1 MSFYFFGRFSFWNLR
16 KKSPVS
22 RDIGEINCAALF
34 LRFASHLPAV
44 AAGFGTFPPLSG
56 RLSDFFGPVP
66 SVTLDKMFF
75 CYFFYYVILF
85 FYFFVLLFLHNI
97 IQAHAH
103 IVNAHYSQRN
113 FSVS

>member
-1 MSFYFFGRFSFWNLR
+1 MRIAANHIVGISFAETLCLFTSSDVFLFGISA

-75 CYFFYYVILF
+75 LLF
-85 FYFFVLLFLHNI
+85 FLLCYFVLLFFCFI
-97 IQAHAH
+97 I
-103 IVNAHYSQRN
+103 S
-113 FSVS
+113 S